1 MKLTGIRHIYA
12 ILLFLEAA
20 IKSVSAAT
28 PTAAD
33 ILAKTSGEMRK
44 AQSLKASFTVDGNG
58 QRSSG
63 EITID
68 GNRFYLTTPEMAT
81 WFDGKTQWTYNAAA
95 EEVSMTEPT
104 RQEILEVN
112 PLAIIS
118 NVSDHYRIKSSGTDT
133 TGKQIFRLTPI
144 DNNTDITEAT
154 VYIEPKTSFP
164 AEITVRTR
172 DNSIM
177 TIRFTETSVGT
188 KLSPDKFRYKPA
200 YHPKAEIIDLR

>member
-1 MKLTGIRHIYA
+1 
-12 ILLFLEAA
+12 
-20 IKSVSAAT
+20 
-28 PTAAD
+28 
-33 ILAKTSGEMRK
+33 
-44 AQSLKASFTVDGNG
+44 
-58 QRSSG
+58 
-63 EITID
+63 
-68 GNRFYLTTPEMAT
+68 
-81 WFDGKTQWTYNAAA
+81 
-95 EEVSMTEPT
+95 MTEPT

-118 NVSDHYRIKSSGTDT
+118 NVSDHYRIKPSGTDT

-200 YHPKAEIIDLR
+200 YHPNAEIIDLR

>member
-1 MKLTGIRHIYA
+1 MKTTTFIALILSLIPFSGAAQKDSLSDAAAKIMSAPSISTG
-12 ILLFLEAA
+12 FEVTDNNGKVTGEAVIA
-20 IKSVSAAT
+20 EKCFVIIT
-28 PTAAD
+28 D
-33 ILAKTSGEMRK
+33 GGEY
-44 AQSLKASFTVDGNG
+44 
-58 QRSSG
+58 
-63 EITID
+63 E
-68 GNRFYLTTPEMAT
+68 T

-118 NVSDHYRIKSSGTDT
+118 TVSDHYRIKSSGTDT

>member
-12 ILLFLEAA
+12 ILLFLVAA
-20 IKSVSAAT
+20 IQSVSAAT

-81 WFDGKTQWTYNAAA
+81 WFDGKTQWSY
-95 EEVSMTEPT
+95 SF
-104 RQEILEVN
+104 
-112 PLAIIS
+112 
-118 NVSDHYRIKSSGTDT
+118 GT
-133 TGKQIFRLTPI
+133 
-144 DNNTDITEAT
+144 
-154 VYIEPKTSFP
+154 
-164 AEITVRTR
+164 
-172 DNSIM
+172 
-177 TIRFTETSVGT
+177 
-188 KLSPDKFRYKPA
+188 
-200 YHPKAEIIDLR
+200 

>member
-12 ILLFLEAA
+12 ILLFLVAA
-20 IKSVSAAT
+20 IQSVSAAT

-81 WFDGKTQWTYNAAA
+81 WFDGKTQWSYSPAA
-95 EEVSMTEPT
+95 EEVSVSEPT
-104 RQEILEVN
+104 ASELEQIN
-112 PLAIIS
+112 PFAII
-118 NVSDHYRIKSSGTDT
+118 DGLQ
-133 TGKQIFRLTPI
+133 KQFKGRRLTAPKGL
-144 DNNTDITEAT
+144 DRLELTPKNNSDYSKVVLTINSAT
-154 VYIEPKTSFP
+154 GLPV
-164 AEITVRTR
+164 EITFTTTDRTVTAIKIL
-172 DNSIM
+172 SLIKIK
-177 TIRFTETSVGT
+177 TPPASTFRF
-188 KLSPDKFRYKPA
+188 D
-200 YHPKAEIIDLR
+200 PKKYPLAEIIDLR

>member
-12 ILLFLEAA
+12 TLLLLVAA
-20 IKSVSAAT
+20 IQSVSAAT

-81 WFDGKTQWTYNAAA
+81 WFDGKTQWSYSPAA
-95 EEVSMTEPT
+95 EEVSVSEPT
-104 RQEILEVN
+104 ASELEQIN
-112 PLAIIS
+112 PFAII
-118 NVSDHYRIKSSGTDT
+118 DGLQ
-133 TGKQIFRLTPI
+133 KQFKGRRLTAPKGL
-144 DNNTDITEAT
+144 DRLELTPKNNSDYSKVVLTINSAT
-154 VYIEPKTSFP
+154 GLPV
-164 AEITVRTR
+164 EITFTTTDRTVTAIKIL
-172 DNSIM
+172 SLIKIK
-177 TIRFTETSVGT
+177 TPPASTFRF
-188 KLSPDKFRYKPA
+188 D
-200 YHPKAEIIDLR
+200 PKKYPLAEIIDLR